1 MIAPMS
7 AVNTEQPLANFTNCH
22 VGIVHQLLAL
32 DRLPALL
39 GTAAQ
44 ARLIAAQALAFFN
57 DVVREHHGQEE
68 RELFP
73 AVLTSAVPGPE
84 RDGVQA
90 MVNRLTREHREV
102 ESAFA
107 RLEGPLKA
115 AAKGHEADLDA
126 DAVAALVAGYI
137 GHAGFEEQHFLPLA
151 QVILSRKPNDLAAL
165 GLSLHLRQALPEVLS
180 RFGSR
185 I

>member
-1 MIAPMS
+1 MNASMS
-7 AVNTEQPLANFTNCH
+7 AVNTDQPLANFTNCH

-39 GTAAQ
+39 GPAAQ
-44 ARLIAAQALAFFN
+44 ARLIATQALSFFN

-73 AVLTSAVPGPE
+73 AVLKSAAPGPE
-84 RDGVQA
+84 RECVQS
-90 MVNRLTREHREV
+90 MVDRLTREHREV

-107 RLEGPLKA
+107 KLEGPLKA
-115 AAKGHEADLDA
+115 AAKGHDSDLDA
-126 DAVAALVAGYI
+126 QAVSALVAGYI
-137 GHAGFEEQHFLPLA
+137 GHAAFEEQQFLPLA
-151 QVILSRKPNDLAAL
+151 QAILTRKPHDLEAL
-165 GLSLHLRQALPEVLS
+165 GLSLHLRHALPEVLS
-180 RFGSR
+180 RFGGR